1 MMNLSTPL
9 QELQIS
15 RLSCA
20 SVLLARVLR
29 PCPQCSAPVKLNVH
43 SDNCGVRSSDQP
55 VWIQTAEIVSQAC
68 ACDLTE
74 EEVSSLERAALGEV
88 N

>member
-20 SVLLARVLR
+20 SVVLARLLK
-29 PCPQCSAPVKLNVH
+29 PCPRCCAPVKLNVH
-43 SDNCGVRSSDQP
+43 SDNCGVRATDQP
-55 VWIQTAEIVSQAC
+55 VWIQTAEIVSYAC

-74 EEVSSLERAALGEV
+74 QEVSLLEGQALGEV